1 MNKKGRCG
9 VKKKKRA
16 NASNALI
23 NRKATWVLGIAV
35 VLTAT
40 FSLFTLRRPQQEPVE
55 IFAMSAVV
63 VNANNGRV
71 LYEKSAHMPLLP
83 SSITK
88 LAALLPVFEAI
99 EDGRLEFDTE
109 ITVSARAAGV
119 HASRAGFLAGD
130 VVTAY
135 GLIMAAMLPSG
146 SEAVMALGEY
156 LFGSEE
162 GFVEAMNEAAERLG
176 MTNTH
181 FTNSVGLD
189 HEEHFMSAYDIAI
202 LARHFISYH
211 PRIFEFTSR
220 EFYVYQRPNGV
231 LIRMRNTNDMLR
243 FDGVNGLKT
252 GSGPMSGSSLV
263 FTHERGRTMQVYV
276 VLSSPQGS
284 MRRHDTELLLRRFR

>member
-1 MNKKGRCG
+1 MKR
-9 VKKKKRA
+9 KRA
-16 NASNALI
+16 YASKVLFS
-23 NRKATWVLGIAV
+23 RKAIRVLCIAV
-35 VLTAT
+35 VAVMAV
-40 FSLFTLRRPQQEPVE
+40 LFFTTRNSQQEPVE
-55 IFAMSAVV
+55 IFAIGAVV

-71 LYEKSAHMPLLP
+71 LYEKNPHIPLLP

-109 ITVSARAAGV
+109 ITVSARAAGI

-130 VVTAY
+130 VVTVY

-156 LFGSEE
+156 LFDNEE
-162 GFVEAMNEAAERLG
+162 DFVDAMNEAAERLG
-176 MTNTH
+176 MINTH

-189 HEEHFMSAYDIAI
+189 HEEHLMSAYDISI

-211 PRIFEFTSR
+211 PRIFEFTSQ
-220 EFYVYQRPNGV
+220 EYYVYQKPNGV
-231 LIRMRNTNDMLR
+231 SIQMRNTNDMLR

-252 GSGPMSGSSLV
+252 GSGPISGSSLV
-263 FTHERGRTMQVYV
+263 FTYERGRTMQVYV

-284 MRRHDTELLLRRFR
+284 MRRHDTEVLLRRFR